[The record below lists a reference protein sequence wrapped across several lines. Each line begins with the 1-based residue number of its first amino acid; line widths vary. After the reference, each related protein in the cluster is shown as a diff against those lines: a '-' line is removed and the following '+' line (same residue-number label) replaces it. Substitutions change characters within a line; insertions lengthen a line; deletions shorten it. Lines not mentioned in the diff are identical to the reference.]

1 MTTALPIACFV
12 ALILAFVIS
21 CVWDVHMGI
30 MGFAF
35 AFIIGI
41 MGGLSTSEMLGIFPT
56 TLLVTLFGVNLFF
69 TICKVNG
76 TIPYICN
83 VLLRTARGNRAILPW
98 VFMIFGLIMSATGAG
113 PLATSSLMI
122 GPALAVAAQA
132 NIDPLLMGVMTVCG
146 SHGGGF
152 SPITG
157 FSANV
162 TSTLANLG
170 LPNFIM
176 YVFARSA
183 VTNMLL
189 GLCAYILFGGLK
201 MVRETRTHSGATDEL
216 LKELHSKKEEL
227 TLEKGVSIIAFVIL
241 FVGSIGFK
249 LNVGFLA
256 MILAFVLCVLNR
268 KVQAQT
274 FKEMPYGSILLVCGA
289 GYLVNLMDKVGT
301 TDLISSS
308 LSALN
313 SPLLTIFIIIF
324 ITGLLSAYA
333 SSDAVFIAMIP
344 IAVGAITAS
353 GANISIEGTVSAVC
367 IASTV
372 VDTSP
377 LSTHGSLLVSQVK
390 NRDPEKYFKQLMT
403 WGFSMIPVGAIITW
417 LLFVVLGL

>member
-1 MTTALPIACFV
+1 MSAALPIACFV
-12 ALILAFVIS
+12 ALILAFIIS

-41 MGGLSTSEMLGIFPT
+41 MGGMSTSEMLGIFPT

-162 TSTLANLG
+162 TSTLATLG
-170 LPNFIM
+170 LPNFIV
-176 YVFARSA
+176 YVFIRSA
-183 VTNMLL
+183 ITNVLL
-189 GLCAYILFGGLK
+189 ALVAYILFGGLK
-201 MVRETRTHSGATDEL
+201 MIRETRSNTGSTAEL
-216 LKELHSKKEEL
+216 LKELHEKKEPL
-227 TLEKGVSIIAFVIL
+227 TLEK
-241 FVGSIGFK
+241 
-249 LNVGFLA
+249 
-256 MILAFVLCVLNR
+256 
-268 KVQAQT
+268 
-274 FKEMPYGSILLVCGA
+274 
-289 GYLVNLMDKVGT
+289 
-301 TDLISSS
+301 
-308 LSALN
+308 
-313 SPLLTIFIIIF
+313 
-324 ITGLLSAYA
+324 
-333 SSDAVFIAMIP
+333 
-344 IAVGAITAS
+344 
-353 GANISIEGTVSAVC
+353 
-367 IASTV
+367 
-372 VDTSP
+372 
-377 LSTHGSLLVSQVK
+377 
-390 NRDPEKYFKQLMT
+390 
-403 WGFSMIPVGAIITW
+403 
-417 LLFVVLGL
+417 